1 MGAGHGRSACDVKWS
16 PKRTPIRVRAVLPN
30 PPPPPAYGPVCVCV
44 CVCVCVYEGI
54 ERKMWGELCMID
66 SIAKM
71 TSCCH
76 YYSHGVPL
84 LFPMNDLIV
93 LSFTSV
99 GHCGHNAA
107 IRRATKGSL
116 WSL

>member
-1 MGAGHGRSACDVKWS
+1 
-16 PKRTPIRVRAVLPN
+16 
-30 PPPPPAYGPVCVCV
+30 
-44 CVCVCVYEGI
+44 
-54 ERKMWGELCMID
+54 MID

-71 TSCCH
+71 TSCSH